1 MASVFSMMTKGVEL
15 ARQAAIYAAWKRPAR
30 PSSPTCNPSTPP
42 LSRHGWGNSGGIFDV
57 PKLKDELAM
66 LEDRLAAPGF
76 WDDAN
81 AARKTIDR
89 TNVIKKKIG
98 PLQELEAR
106 AGDFDGLIELAK
118 EAGDTDTWREV
129 EQEHKQLEKDVS
141 SFELSQLLSGPFDR
155 GNAFITIHSGAGGTE
170 ACDWADMLMRMY
182 QRWCQR
188 RGYKVELIDHEA
200 GDDVGTRSA
209 TLEIIGE
216 NAFGFLQAERG
227 VHRLVR
233 ISPFDAAKK
242 RHTSFASIDVTPDSE
257 EEIDIVVR
265 DEDLRV
271 DTYRAGGKGGQNV
284 NKVETAVRLTHI
296 PSGVIVAC
304 QIERSQPKNRAK
316 AMAMLKAK
324 LYQIEEDKRQAE
336 IDRQYGEKSDIGW
349 GSQIR
354 SYVFQPYQMVKDHRT
369 GEKTSSVQA
378 VMDGDLDAFME
389 AKLRGRKAGDNDKD
403 DDL

>member
-1 MASVFSMMTKGVEL
+1 
-15 ARQAAIYAAWKRPAR
+15 
-30 PSSPTCNPSTPP
+30 
-42 LSRHGWGNSGGIFDV
+42 
-57 PKLKDELAM
+57 M
-66 LEDRLAAPGF
+66 LEDRLSAPGF

-98 PLQELEAR
+98 PLQDLEQR
-106 AGDFDGLIELAK
+106 AADFDGLIELAK
-118 EAGDTDTWREV
+118 EAGDMDTWREV
-129 EQEHKQLEKDVS
+129 DQEHTKLEADVGA
-141 SFELSQLLSGPFDR
+141 FELSQLLSGPFDR
-155 GNAFITIHSGAGGTE
+155 GNAFIVIHSGAGGTE

-216 NAFGFLQAERG
+216 NAFGFLQTERG

-324 LYQIEEDKRQAE
+324 LFQIEEDKRQAE
-336 IDRQYGEKSDIGW
+336 ISRQYGEKSDIGW

-369 GEKTSSVQA
+369 GEKTSGVQA

-403 DDL
+403 EDV

>member
-1 MASVFSMMTKGVEL
+1 MEKTSKTILTDLQALDTTALKARLGEL
-15 ARQAAIYAAWKRPAR
+15 RR
-30 PSSPTCNPSTPP
+30 
-42 LSRHGWGNSGGIFDV
+42 IFDV

-66 LEDRLAAPGF
+66 LEDRMGAPGF

-98 PLQELEAR
+98 PLQELESR
-106 AGDFDGLIELAK
+106 AGDFDGLIDLAK
-118 EAGDTDTWREV
+118 EAGDMDTWREV
-129 EQEHKQLEKDVS
+129 DQEHTKLENDVS
-141 SFELSQLLSGPFDR
+141 AFELSQLLSGPFDR

-170 ACDWADMLMRMY
+170 ACDWADMQMRMY

-188 RGYKVELIDHEA
+188 RGYKVELIDHES

-216 NAFGFLQAERG
+216 NAFGFLQTERG

-324 LYQIEEDKRQAE
+324 LFQIEEDKRQAE

-369 GEKTSSVQA
+369 GEKTSGVQA

-389 AKLRGRKAGDNDKD
+389 AKLRGRKAGDID
-403 DDL
+403 

>member
-1 MASVFSMMTKGVEL
+1 MEKTSKTILTDLQSLDTTALKARLGEL
-15 ARQAAIYAAWKRPAR
+15 RR
-30 PSSPTCNPSTPP
+30 
-42 LSRHGWGNSGGIFDV
+42 IFDV

-66 LEDRLAAPGF
+66 LEDRMAAPGF

-81 AARKTIDR
+81 AARKLIDR

-98 PLQELEAR
+98 PLQDLETR

-118 EAGDTDTWREV
+118 EAGDTDTWHEV
-129 EQEHKQLEKDVS
+129 EQEHKKLSADVS
-141 SFELSQLLSGPFDR
+141 SFELSQLLSGPFDS

-216 NAFGFLQAERG
+216 NAFGFLQTERG

-304 QIERSQPKNRAK
+304 QVERSQPKNRAK

-403 DDL
+403 DDV

>member
-1 MASVFSMMTKGVEL
+1 
-15 ARQAAIYAAWKRPAR
+15 
-30 PSSPTCNPSTPP
+30 
-42 LSRHGWGNSGGIFDV
+42 
-57 PKLKDELAM
+57 M
-66 LEDRLAAPGF
+66 LEDRMGAPGF

-98 PLQELEAR
+98 PLQELESR
-106 AGDFDGLIELAK
+106 AGDFDGLIDLAK
-118 EAGDTDTWREV
+118 EAGDMDTWREV
-129 EQEHKQLEKDVS
+129 DQEHTKLENDVS
-141 SFELSQLLSGPFDR
+141 AFELSQLLSGPFDR

-188 RGYKVELIDHEA
+188 RGYKVELIDHES

-216 NAFGFLQAERG
+216 NAFGFLQTERG

-284 NKVETAVRLTHI
+284 NKV
-296 PSGVIVAC
+296 
-304 QIERSQPKNRAK
+304 
-316 AMAMLKAK
+316 
-324 LYQIEEDKRQAE
+324 
-336 IDRQYGEKSDIGW
+336 
-349 GSQIR
+349 
-354 SYVFQPYQMVKDHRT
+354 
-369 GEKTSSVQA
+369 
-378 VMDGDLDAFME
+378 
-389 AKLRGRKAGDNDKD
+389 
-403 DDL
+403 

>member
-1 MASVFSMMTKGVEL
+1 VD
-15 ARQAAIYAAWKRPAR
+15 
-30 PSSPTCNPSTPP
+30 
-42 LSRHGWGNSGGIFDV
+42 DV
-57 PKLKDELAM
+57 P
-66 LEDRLAAPGF
+66 
-76 WDDAN
+76 
-81 AARKTIDR
+81 
-89 TNVIKKKIG
+89 V
-98 PLQELEAR
+98 
-106 AGDFDGLIELAK
+106 LIELAK
-118 EAGDTDTWREV
+118 EQGDTQSYREV
-129 EQEHKQLEKDVS
+129 QTEFDALQKAIADY
-141 SFELSQLLSGPFDR
+141 ELDLLLKGPFDR
-155 GNAFITIHSGAGGTE
+155 GNAFLVVHSGAGGTE

-182 QRWCQR
+182 VRWCER
-188 RGYKVELIDHEA
+188 RKYKVQIIDHQE

-216 NAFGFLQAERG
+216 NAYGFLQAERG

-242 RHTSFASIDVTPDSE
+242 RHTSFASIDVTPDNE
-257 EEIDIVVR
+257 EDIDIEVR
-265 DEDLRV
+265 EEDLKV

-284 NKVETAVRLTHI
+284 NKVETAVRITHV

-304 QIERSQPKNRAK
+304 QVERSQPKNRAK

-336 IDRQYGEKSDIGW
+336 IARQYGEKTDIGW

-378 VMDGDLDAFME
+378 VMDGDIDAFME
-389 AKLRGRKAGDNDKD
+389 AKLRGKKAGAD
-403 DDL
+403 DAADDI